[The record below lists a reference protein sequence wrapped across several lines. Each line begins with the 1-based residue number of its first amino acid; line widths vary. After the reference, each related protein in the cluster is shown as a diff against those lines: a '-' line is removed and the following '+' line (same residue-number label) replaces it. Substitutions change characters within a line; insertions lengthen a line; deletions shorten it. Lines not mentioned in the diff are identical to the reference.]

1 MNNMFAAER
10 YETGRKTF
18 FWYRVYCL
26 VMAFVSLALAGA
38 GIFIA
43 VVPMDVP
50 PQDQMQ
56 MYFLG
61 IFYGVLGIIFFFI
74 YAVATLLPAKP
85 YNWIVGIVIIAL
97 GMASCCTWPA
107 VIPLLIF
114 WVKPETQEFLGRKI
128 SP

>member
-1 MNNMFAAER
+1 MLNAER

-18 FWYRVYCL
+18 FWYRVYCM
-26 VMAFVSLALAGA
+26 VMAFLCLAVTGF

-43 VVPMDVP
+43 TVPMAVP
-50 PQDQMQ
+50 PRDEEQLFVM
-56 MYFLG
+56 G
-61 IFYGVLGIIFFFI
+61 IVYGVLGFIFFVL
-74 YAVATLLPAKP
+74 YAVAALLPPKP
-85 YNWIVGIVIIAL
+85 YNWIVGIIVVAL

-107 VIPLLIF
+107 AIPLLIF